1 MLDRR
6 YKISTIGVAAV
17 IIVSAIIGPS
27 IGGIIWLD
35 RLDRDVSDLKENVGQ
50 LKENVAQLQEDVA
63 ELQEDVGQLQQG
75 QAAMLQILQTLADEI
90 PEIRSDLQNHT
101 HDADGRA
108 QLRSADN

>member
-1 MLDRR
+1 MLDRW

-35 RLDRDVSDLKENVGQ
+35 RLDRDVSDLKEDVAQ
-50 LKENVAQLQEDVA
+50 LQENVAQLQEDVA
-63 ELQEDVGQLQQG
+63 QLQQG
-75 QAAMLQILQTLADEI
+75 QVAMLQILRTLADEI

-101 HDADGRA
+101 HNSDGRA
-108 QLRSADN
+108 QLPSADN

>member
-1 MLDRR
+1 MLDRW

-35 RLDRDVSDLKENVGQ
+35 RLDRDVSDLKENV
-50 LKENVAQLQEDVA
+50 AQ
-63 ELQEDVGQLQQG
+63 LQEDVGQLQKDVGQLQEDVGQLQEG

-101 HDADGRA
+101 HNSDGRA
-108 QLRSADN
+108 QLPSADN

>member
-1 MLDRR
+1 MLDRW

-35 RLDRDVSDLKENVGQ
+35 RLDRDV
-50 LKENVAQLQEDVA
+50 AQLQEDVA
-63 ELQEDVGQLQQG
+63 ELQKG
-75 QAAMLQILQTLADEI
+75 QAAILQILRTLADEN
-90 PEIRSDLQNHT
+90 PEIRSDLRNHT

-108 QLRSADN
+108 QLPLLGN